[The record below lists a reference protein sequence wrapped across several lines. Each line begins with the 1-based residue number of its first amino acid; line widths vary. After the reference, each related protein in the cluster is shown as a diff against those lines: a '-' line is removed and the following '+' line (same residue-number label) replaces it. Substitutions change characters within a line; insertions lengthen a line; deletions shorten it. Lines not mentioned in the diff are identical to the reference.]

1 MYRQRKKLCNEEEEA
16 MMKIIRLR
24 KQQRLLNDKEQRM
37 IKLGVLT
44 LEELDAK
51 EKDEQEESSY

>member
-1 MYRQRKKLCNEEEEA
+1 

-37 IKLGVLT
+37 IKLSVST

-51 EKDEQEESSY
+51 EKEERDEAAL